1 MVSMSCIS
9 DIFAKDLEGLLE
21 ASDKLGHVPKEFVL
35 MIKPIIALTFEVG
48 QEPICFVLG
57 IEFEFVQELVC

>member
-9 DIFAKDLEGLLE
+9 DIFAKDLESLLE

-35 MIKPIIALTFEVG
+35 MIKPIIALTFEVR

>member
-9 DIFAKDLEGLLE
+9 DIFAKDLKSLLE

-35 MIKPIIALTFEVG
+35 MIEPIIALTFEVG

>member
-9 DIFAKDLEGLLE
+9 DIFAEDLESLLE

-35 MIKPIIALTFEVG
+35 MIKPIIALTFEV
-48 QEPICFVLG
+48 
-57 IEFEFVQELVC
+57 